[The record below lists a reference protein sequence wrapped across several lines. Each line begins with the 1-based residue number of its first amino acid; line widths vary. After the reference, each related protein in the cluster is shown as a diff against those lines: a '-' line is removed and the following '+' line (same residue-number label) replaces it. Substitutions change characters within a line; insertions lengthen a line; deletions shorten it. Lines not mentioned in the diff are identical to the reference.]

1 MIAAAKAVKASARE
15 EAARDIGGDLRM
27 SNVGTRGARLR
38 AVDTVRGSGSV
49 VQGKVVGLPVGLWS
63 LVTDGADPH
72 IIRRRRG
79 GKRRAQRGVLVIGGR
94 PVTGPVRHP
103 GTSGKG
109 TWRRVR
115 RRAER
120 DVPRAYA
127 KAVRQVV
134 G

>member
-1 MIAAAKAVKASARE
+1 MITAAKAVKQSARE

-27 SNVGTRGARLR
+27 SNVGRRGARLR
-38 AVDTVRGSGSV
+38 AVDTVRTSGTV
-49 VQGKVVGLPVGLWS
+49 TTGKVVGLPVGLWS
-63 LVTDGADPH
+63 LVTDGAAPH
-72 IIRRRRG
+72 MIRRRRG
-79 GKRRAQRGVLVIGGR
+79 GKRRAQRGVLLVDGR

-127 KAVRQVV
+127 KAVREVLR
-134 G
+134 